1 MTLFT
6 FFLFNLYSSKKKG
19 PIESKISFARVTW
32 PRGVF
37 LPMSAF
43 PPIFQ
48 RFKYRSAVEQTSSAQ
63 YRLSV
68 RSQTA
73 GQLDAHQPARLTR
86 ERKAAS
92 QVNFT
97 YYSLKR
103 KKKVCLPQSRPLI
116 FFLNDI
122 LFSVDQKAKITNAH
136 IQHLSRSNVN
146 LIWLHL
152 RTVVWNK
159 AWKKWRKEEAN
170 WNKSNVVV
178 DWTMIEENK
187 PQIGLFSLLICE
199 M

>member
-1 MTLFT
+1 MQQRSRIFLCRTSRAVNSDAFYFL
-6 FFLFNLYSSKKKG
+6 FLFNLYSSKKKG
-19 PIESKISFARVTW
+19 AIESKISFARVTR

-97 YYSLKR
+97 YYSLRR
-103 KKKVCLPQSRPLI
+103 KKS
-116 FFLNDI
+116 
-122 LFSVDQKAKITNAH
+122 LFATESTAD
-136 IQHLSRSNVN
+136 HLF
-146 LIWLHL
+146 
-152 RTVVWNK
+152 K
-159 AWKKWRKEEAN
+159 
-170 WNKSNVVV
+170 
-178 DWTMIEENK
+178 
-187 PQIGLFSLLICE
+187 
-199 M
+199 